1 MLEVIQK
8 NESSSHVP
16 LHSAVLDIETTGL
29 RKANDT
35 VFLLGIRT
43 AEEFRQWLITSRE
56 EEANLLEDARPYL
69 DGKTL
74 ITYNGDLFDLP
85 FLQERFA
92 THGIPFPSVL
102 SQDWFSYLRPRRL
115 FFRFPNLRLRTLAS
129 AAGLVRHDPYTGK
142 EIALFGKH
150 LTDPEAK
157 NAVLLHNQED
167 VDELSLLLPFFQR
180 LQKQLQL
187 EAPLSASLES
197 VTLKGDLA
205 TLHYRTETPACPERH
220 TENSFGAL
228 HWTKQDLHCVVPI
241 HPIDFPLTD
250 AILNRNTANTQA
262 PRHEANASSGNTP
275 RIAAVSPSYAKDC
288 AIPPLPRPFLTLSSA
303 EGYFAQN
310 CHQLVRDLFSMR

>member
-1 MLEVIQK
+1 MLETIQK
-8 NESSSHVP
+8 SESSPHVP
-16 LHSAVLDIETTGL
+16 PQSAVLDIETTGL
-29 RKANDT
+29 RKTNDT

-43 AEEFRQWLITSRE
+43 AEEFRQWLVTSCE
-56 EEANLLEDARPYL
+56 EEANLLESARPYL
-69 DGKTL
+69 TGKTL
-74 ITYNGDLFDLP
+74 ITYNGDHFDLP

-92 THGIPFPSVL
+92 VHGIPFPSIL

-129 AAGLVRHDPYTGK
+129 AAGLVRRDPYSGK

-187 EAPLSASLES
+187 DTPLTASLES
-197 VTLKGDLA
+197 VALKGDLA
-205 TLHYRTETPACPERH
+205 TLHYRTELPARPERH
-220 TENSFGAL
+220 FENSFGAL
-228 HWTKQDLHCVVPI
+228 HWTEQDLHCIIPI
-241 HPIDFPLTD
+241 HHLDTS
-250 AILNRNTANTQA
+250 LNETVLNDNRTNTQV
-262 PRHEANASSGNTP
+262 PFHEAKASSGNTV

-288 AIPPLPRPFLTLSSA
+288 AIPPLPQPFLTLSSA
-303 EGYFAQN
+303 EGYFAKN

>member
-1 MLEVIQK
+1 MLETIQK
-8 NESSSHVP
+8 SESSPHVP
-16 LHSAVLDIETTGL
+16 PQSAVLDIETTGL

-43 AEEFRQWLITSRE
+43 AEEFRQWLITSRD
-56 EEANLLEDARPYL
+56 EEANLLESARPYL
-69 DGKTL
+69 TGKTL
-74 ITYNGDLFDLP
+74 ITYNGDHFDLP

-92 THGIPFPSVL
+92 VHGIPFPSIL

-129 AAGLVRHDPYTGK
+129 AAGLVCRDPYSGK

-157 NAVLLHNQED
+157 DAVLLHNQED

-187 EAPLSASLES
+187 DTPLTASLERIA
-197 VTLKGDLA
+197 LKGDLA
-205 TLHYRTETPACPERH
+205 TLHYRTELPAYPERH
-220 TENSFGAL
+220 FENSFGTL
-228 HWTKQDLHCVVPI
+228 HWTEQDLHCIIPI
-241 HPIDFPLTD
+241 HHLDTS
-250 AILNRNTANTQA
+250 LNETVLNDNRANTSAPFHEAKTSSRNTAC
-262 PRHEANASSGNTP
+262 
-275 RIAAVSPSYAKDC
+275 IAAVSPSYAKDC

-310 CHQLVRDLFSMR
+310 CHQLVHDLFSMR